1 MCSVCGLEEKGY
13 IHSRVG
19 LVRPE
24 AANTD
29 LVCATPL
36 SLTHRAP
43 SRPNLHIDY
52 LP

>member
-1 MCSVCGLEEKGY
+1 MFSLWTGGKGV
-13 IHSRVG
+13 HPRVG

-36 SLTHRAP
+36 SLTHRALSLP
-43 SRPNLHIDY
+43 YLHIDY